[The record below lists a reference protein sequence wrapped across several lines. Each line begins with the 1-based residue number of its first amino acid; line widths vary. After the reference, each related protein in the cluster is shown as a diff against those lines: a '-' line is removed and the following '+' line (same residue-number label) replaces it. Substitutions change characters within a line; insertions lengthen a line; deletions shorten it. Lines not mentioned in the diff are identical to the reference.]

1 MKTEKH
7 EKIILIDADVIFHL
21 FRAERISLLKEL
33 YHGRIY
39 VLDLVIEELKSFAP
53 SQLDFIVKLGVL
65 QEMSFPTSNA
75 QILAEYTRLKKEDK
89 GKGESACMAVCRY
102 QKNIIASNNLRD
114 IKNYCQQF
122 EIEYLTTM
130 DILAVGFL
138 KNKLTV
144 AEADYCIY
152 LIKSQRGKL
161 PRYDKIE
168 DFIKTEFD
176 KEKVKY

>member
-1 MKTEKH
+1 MKTGKH
-7 EKIILIDADVIFHL
+7 EKVILVDADVIFHL
-21 FRAERISLLKEL
+21 FRADRMSLLKEL
-33 YHGRIY
+33 YDGRIY
-39 VLDLVIEELKSFAP
+39 VLDVVIEELKSFAP
-53 SQLDFIVKLGVL
+53 SQLAFIIKLGIL
-65 QEMSFPTSNA
+65 QEMSFPTSDA
-75 QILAEYTRLKKEDK
+75 QILTEYARLKKEDK

-114 IKNYCQQF
+114 IKTYCQQF

-138 KNKLTV
+138 KEKLTA

-168 DFIKTEFD
+168 EFIRTEFD
-176 KEKVKY
+176 NKKVNY